1 MRERGGGPARVLLRV
16 LVIVV
21 FLAPLAL
28 VLAGSLRRVGLPPPS
43 GLELVPTDPGLT
55 GYSRLGEVLPLS
67 RLLVNSLVVVAVAVP
82 VATLVASW
90 AGFAL
95 AQLPERSRR
104 LLVGGVF
111 ALLLVPMPML
121 WVPRFALFLQLGVLD
136 TLVPLIAPALAA
148 TTPFTVLLAYR
159 AFARVPPEQ
168 WEAARLEGA
177 SALTTWWRVGLGQVT
192 ATTTAVAAVAFVFSW
207 GNYLD
212 ALLYAQSEATRTLPL
227 GVGELATLDGVD
239 QSVLFAGAAVL
250 AVPAVLA
257 LLLVQRPLLG
267 PREGP
272 GPVEGPGAGAEAGLV
287 AQDPVRPA
295 S

>member
-1 MRERGGGPARVLLRV
+1 MAAAGGRGANVLRL

-28 VLAGSLRRVGLPPPS
+28 VLAGSLRRVGLPPPQ
-43 GLELVPTDPGLT
+43 GLELLPAEPGLT
-55 GYSRLGEVLPLS
+55 AYRALGEITPLG
-67 RLLVNSLVVVAVAVP
+67 RLLRNSLLVVLVAVP
-82 VATLVASW
+82 LATLIASW

-95 AQLPERSRR
+95 AQLPSRWR
-104 LLVGGVF
+104 RPLVGGVF
-111 ALLLVPMPML
+111 ALLLVPLPML
-121 WVPRFALFLQLGVLD
+121 WVPRFFLFLELGVLG

-159 AFARVPPEQ
+159 SFRGVPPEL

-177 SALTTWWRVGLGQVT
+177 SALTTWRRVGLPMVT
-192 ATTTAVAAVAFVFSW
+192 ATTTAIAAVAFVFHW

-227 GVGELATLDGVD
+227 GLGELATLDSTD
-239 QSVLFAGAAVL
+239 QSVLFAGTAVL

-257 LLLVQRPLLG
+257 LLAVQRPLLG
-267 PREGP
+267 APR
-272 GPVEGPGAGAEAGLV
+272 
-287 AQDPVRPA
+287 
-295 S
+295 